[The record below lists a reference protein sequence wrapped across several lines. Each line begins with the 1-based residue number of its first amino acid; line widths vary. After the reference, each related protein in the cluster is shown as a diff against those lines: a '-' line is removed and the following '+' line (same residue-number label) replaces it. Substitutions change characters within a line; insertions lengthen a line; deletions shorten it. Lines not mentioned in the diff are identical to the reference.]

1 MAGYLGALRVFDMT
15 IRGLLESCAMR
26 IPNNVA
32 MRWCEDKT
40 WKSKTWNQFYQE
52 VREIAEGYA
61 TRFGLKPREEN
72 TAIILPNHPQWMIS
86 YLAQSG
92 AGISVVPVDPKLH
105 NEEVWYILN
114 DAEVTVVTTDKA
126 HLRMFMDIASRLPK
140 LRGIVIIDGVIFDG
154 QKIGQADVVGL
165 KSLMIRDGGEWYDR
179 NLAQPSDVASIIYTS
194 GTTGK
199 PKGAMLTHSNFLH
212 DVVGALKCFGAKIT
226 EKDSF
231 FVVLPLFHAFSFLAN
246 FVCPMIVGAQIC
258 FMQSLRTVVQDI
270 KTLKPSVMM
279 AVPLLAEKIYQKIE
293 EALASSKAAKFL
305 FKIGLRGPIMHMV
318 KLRLGGRIRF
328 MVTGGAPCPHHVLK
342 GFNRMHIRFLEG
354 YGLTE
359 CSPVVS
365 VCGPE
370 IDAVGSLGKA
380 IAGIQVRLDQ
390 PNEAGVGELQV
401 KGPIVM
407 KGYFHNEN
415 ATKEAFTEDGWFM
428 TGDLASI
435 DEQGV
440 ISIRGR
446 KKALIVNREGKNIYP
461 EEVENCIAKELCVAD
476 ILVLGY
482 TEGGVPGERVGAI
495 AHPSEEWFKAQNDG
509 KLPAWEEMEKVAM
522 KAVQTRCAELADYK
536 RPRKV
541 VISKEP
547 LERTSVGKIRRVAYK
562 GKLDE

>member
-1 MAGYLGALRVFDMT
+1 MT

-32 MRWCEDKT
+32 MRWCEDAT
-40 WKSKTWNQFYQE
+40 WKSKTWGQFYQD
-52 VREIAEGYA
+52 VREISEGYA

-72 TAIILPNHPQWMIS
+72 VAIILPNHPQWMIS
-86 YLAQSG
+86 YLAQAG
-92 AGISVVPVDPKLH
+92 AGLSVVPIDPKLH

-126 HLRMFMDIASRLPK
+126 HLRMMMEIAPRLPK
-140 LRGIVIIDGVIFDG
+140 LRGIVVVDGVIFNG
-154 QKIGQADVVGL
+154 QKIAQADVVGL
-165 KSLMIRDGGEWYDR
+165 KSLMIRDGGEWYDA
-179 NLAQPSDVASIIYTS
+179 NEAQPADVASIIYTS

-212 DVVGALKCFGAKIT
+212 DIVGSLQAFGMKIT

-231 FVVLPLFHAFSFLAN
+231 LIVLPLFHAFSFTAN
-246 FVCPMIVGAQIC
+246 FVCPMVMGAQMC
-258 FMQSLRTVVQDI
+258 FIQSLRTVTQDI
-270 KTLKPSVMM
+270 HTLKPSVIM
-279 AVPLLAEKIYQKIE
+279 AVPLLAEKVYAKIE
-293 EALASSKAAKFL
+293 EALERSKAAKIL
-305 FKIGLRGPIMHMV
+305 YKIGLRGPIMYMV
-318 KLRLGGRIRF
+318 KKRLGGRIRA
-328 MVTGGAPCPHHVLK
+328 MITGGAPCPHHVLK
-342 GFNRMHIRFLEG
+342 GFNKLHIRLLEG

-370 IDAVGSLGKA
+370 TDAVGTIGKA
-380 IAGIQVRLDQ
+380 INGIEVRLADQ
-390 PNEAGVGELQV
+390 NESGVGELQI
-401 KGPIVM
+401 KGKIVM
-407 KGYFHNEN
+407 KGYFHNEE
-415 ATKEAFTEDGWFM
+415 ATKEAFDGEWLR

-435 DEQGV
+435 DEKGF

-461 EEVENCIAKELCVAD
+461 EEVENCIAKETCVSD
-476 ILVLGY
+476 IVVIGY
-482 TEGGVPGERVGAI
+482 TEGGLPGERVGAMC
-495 AHPSEEWFKAQNDG
+495 HPNEEWFKIKNGG
-509 KLPAWEEMEKVAM
+509 KLPAWEEIEKATV

-536 RPRKV
+536 RVRKV
-541 VISKEP
+541 VVSREP

>member
-1 MAGYLGALRVFDMT
+1 MT
-15 IRGLLESCAMR
+15 IRGLLEGCAMR

-32 MRWCEDKT
+32 LRWCEDKE
-40 WKSKTWNQFYQE
+40 WHFKTWSRFLQD
-52 VREIAEGYA
+52 VRETAEGYA
-61 TRFGLKPREEN
+61 TRFGLKPREEH
-72 TAIILPNHPQWMIS
+72 TAIILPNHPHWMIS
-86 YLAQSG
+86 YLAQAG
-92 AGISVVPVDPKLH
+92 AGVAVVPIDPKLH
-105 NEEVWYILN
+105 AEEVRYILE

-126 HLRMFMDIASRLPK
+126 HLRMLMEIAPKLPR
-140 LRGIVIIDGVIFDG
+140 LRGIVIVDGVIFDG
-154 QKIGQADVVGL
+154 RKIAQADVVGL
-165 KSLMIRDGGEWYDR
+165 KSLMIRDGGEWYDE
-179 NLAQPSDVASIIYTS
+179 NDAQPSDVASIIYTS

-212 DVVGALKCFGAKIT
+212 DIVGALQCFGAKIT

-231 FVVLPLFHAFSFLAN
+231 FVVLPLFHAFSFTAN
-246 FVCPMIVGAQIC
+246 FVCPMVMGAQIC

-279 AVPLLAEKIYQKIE
+279 AVPLLAEKIYEKIDE
-293 EALASSKAAKFL
+293 SLKKSKAASL
-305 FKIGLRGPIMHMV
+305 MMKIGLRGPVMHMV
-318 KLRLGGRIRF
+318 KLRLGGRLRF
-328 MVTGGAPCPHHVLK
+328 MITGGAPCPHHVLK

-370 IDAVGSLGKA
+370 VDAVGAIGKA
-380 IAGIQVRLDQ
+380 INGIEVRLAEK
-390 PNEAGVGELQV
+390 NESGVGELQI
-401 KGPIVM
+401 KGKIVM
-407 KGYFHNEN
+407 KGYWHNQA
-415 ATKEAFTEDGWFM
+415 ATDEAFDGEWFK

-435 DEQGV
+435 DENGI

-461 EEVENCIAKELCVAD
+461 EEVENCIAKEPCVAD
-476 ILVLGY
+476 IIVVGY

-495 AHPSEEWFKAQNDG
+495 AHPNEDWFAAKNGG
-509 KLPAWEEMEKVAM
+509 KMPPWEEVEKATQ

-536 RPRKV
+536 RVRKV

-547 LERTSVGKIRRVAYK
+547 LERTSVGKVRRVAYK

>member
-1 MAGYLGALRVFDMT
+1 MT

-26 IPNNVA
+26 IPNNIA
-32 MRWCEDKT
+32 LRWCEDKE
-40 WKSKTWNQFYQE
+40 WHFKTWSRFLQD
-52 VREIAEGYA
+52 VRETAEGYA
-61 TRFGLKPREEN
+61 TRFGLKPREEH
-72 TAIILPNHPQWMIS
+72 TAIILPNHPLWMIS
-86 YLAQSG
+86 YLAQAG
-92 AGISVVPVDPKLH
+92 AGVAVVPIDPKLH
-105 NEEVWYILN
+105 NEEVRYILE

-126 HLRMFMDIASRLPK
+126 HLRMLMEIAPKLPK
-140 LRGIVIIDGVIFDG
+140 LRGIVIVDGVIFDG
-154 QKIGQADVVGL
+154 RRIAQADVVGL
-165 KSLMIRDGGEWYDR
+165 KSLMIRDGGEWYDE
-179 NLAQPSDVASIIYTS
+179 NEAQPADVASIIYTS

-212 DVVGALKCFGAKIT
+212 DIVGALQCFGAKIT

-231 FVVLPLFHAFSFLAN
+231 FVVLPLFHAFSFTAN
-246 FVCPMIVGAQIC
+246 FVCPMVMGAQIC

-279 AVPLLAEKIYQKIE
+279 AVPLLAEKIYEKIE
-293 EALASSKAAKFL
+293 EALQNSKAARL
-305 FKIGLRGPIMHMV
+305 LLKIGLRGPVMHMV
-318 KLRLGGRIRF
+318 KMRLGGRLRF
-328 MVTGGAPCPHHVLK
+328 MITGGAPCPHHVLK

-370 IDAVGSLGKA
+370 IDAVGSIGKA
-380 IAGIQVRLDQ
+380 IGGIEVRIADK
-390 PNEAGVGELQV
+390 NEAGVGELQI
-401 KGPIVM
+401 KGKIVM
-407 KGYFHNEN
+407 GGYWRNPE
-415 ATKEAFTEDGWFM
+415 ATAEAFDGEWFK

-435 DEQGV
+435 DENGI

-461 EEVENCIAKELCVAD
+461 EEVENCIAKEPCVAD
-476 ILVLGY
+476 IIVIGY

-495 AHPSEEWFKAQNDG
+495 AHPDEEWFKARNG
-509 KLPAWEEMEKVAM
+509 GVLPPWEEMEKATQ

-536 RPRKV
+536 RVRKV
-541 VISKEP
+541 VVYKEP
-547 LERTSVGKIRRVAYK
+547 LERTSVGKVRRVAYK

>member
-1 MAGYLGALRVFDMT
+1 MT

-32 MRWCEDKT
+32 MRWCEDKV
-40 WKSKTWNQFYQE
+40 WRMKTWGQFYQD

-86 YLAQSG
+86 YLAQAG
-92 AGISVVPVDPKLH
+92 AGVSVVPVDPKLH

-114 DAEVTVVTTDKA
+114 DAEVSVVTTDTA
-126 HLRMFMDIASRLPK
+126 HLRMFMDIAPRLPR

-154 QKIGQADVVGL
+154 QKIGHADVVGL

-179 NLAQPSDVASIIYTS
+179 NIAQPSDVASIIYTS
-194 GTTGK
+194 GSTGK

-212 DVVGALKCFGAKIT
+212 DVVGSLKCFGAKIT
-226 EKDSF
+226 ERDSF

-246 FVCPMIVGAQIC
+246 FVCPMVVGAQIC

-279 AVPLLAEKIYQKIE
+279 AVPLLAEKIYEKIE
-293 EALASSKAAKFL
+293 EALAGSKMAKFL

-328 MVTGGAPCPHHVLK
+328 MVTGGAPCPHHVLT

-370 IDAVGSLGKA
+370 IDAVGSIGKA
-380 IAGIQVRLDQ
+380 IAGIQVRIDS
-390 PNEAGVGELQV
+390 PNESGVGELQV

-407 KGYFHNEN
+407 KGYFHNEL
-415 ATKEAFTEDGWFM
+415 ATREAFTDDGWFM

-435 DEQGV
+435 DESGI

-461 EEVENCIAKELCVAD
+461 EEVENCIVKEPCVAD
-476 ILVLGY
+476 VIVLGY

-495 AHPSEEWFKAQNDG
+495 VYPREDWFKEHNDG
-509 KLPAWEEMEKVAM
+509 KLPPWAEIEKSTQ
-522 KAVQTRCAELADYK
+522 KSVQRRCAELADYK
-536 RPRKV
+536 RIRKV
-541 VISKEP
+541 VIAREP
-547 LERTSVGKIRRVAYK
+547 LERTSVGKIRRIAYK

>member
-1 MAGYLGALRVFDMT
+1 MT
-15 IRGLLESCAMR
+15 IRGLLEGCAMR

-32 MRWCEDKT
+32 LRWCEDKE
-40 WKSKTWNQFYQE
+40 WHFKTWSRFLQD
-52 VREIAEGYA
+52 VRETAEGYA
-61 TRFGLKPREEN
+61 TRFGLKPREEH
-72 TAIILPNHPQWMIS
+72 TAIILPNHPHWMVS
-86 YLAQSG
+86 YLAQAG
-92 AGISVVPVDPKLH
+92 AGVAVVPVDPKLH
-105 NEEVWYILN
+105 AEEVRYILE

-126 HLRMFMDIASRLPK
+126 HLRMLMEIAPKLPK
-140 LRGIVIIDGVIFDG
+140 LRGIVIVDGVIFDG
-154 QKIGQADVVGL
+154 RKIAQADVVGL
-165 KSLMIRDGGEWYDR
+165 KSLMIRDGGEWYDE
-179 NLAQPSDVASIIYTS
+179 NDAQPSDVASIIYTS

-212 DVVGALKCFGAKIT
+212 DIVGALQCFGAKIT

-231 FVVLPLFHAFSFLAN
+231 FVVLPLFHAFSFTTN
-246 FVCPMIVGAQIC
+246 FVCPMVMGAQIC

-279 AVPLLAEKIYQKIE
+279 AVPLLAEKIYEKIDE
-293 EALASSKAAKFL
+293 SLKKSKAASML
-305 FKIGLRGPIMHMV
+305 MKIGLRGPVMHMV
-318 KLRLGGRIRF
+318 KLRLGGRLRF
-328 MVTGGAPCPHHVLK
+328 MITGGAPCPHHVLK

-370 IDAVGSLGKA
+370 VDAVGAIGKA
-380 IAGIQVRLDQ
+380 INGIEVRLADK
-390 PNEAGVGELQV
+390 NESGVGELQI
-401 KGPIVM
+401 KGKIVM
-407 KGYFHNEN
+407 RGYWHNQA
-415 ATKEAFTEDGWFM
+415 ATDEAFDGEWFK

-435 DEQGV
+435 DENGI

-461 EEVENCIAKELCVAD
+461 EEVENCIAKEPCVAD
-476 ILVLGY
+476 IIVVGY

-495 AHPSEEWFKAQNDG
+495 AHPNEDWFAANNGG
-509 KLPAWEEMEKVAM
+509 KMPPWEEVEKATQ

-536 RPRKV
+536 RVRKV

-547 LERTSVGKIRRVAYK
+547 LERTSVGKVRRVAYK

>member
-1 MAGYLGALRVFDMT
+1 
-15 IRGLLESCAMR
+15 MR

-32 MRWCEDKT
+32 LRWCEDKE
-40 WKSKTWNQFYQE
+40 WHFKTWSRFLQD
-52 VREIAEGYA
+52 VRETAEGYA
-61 TRFGLKPREEN
+61 TRFGLKPREEH
-72 TAIILPNHPQWMIS
+72 TAIILPNHPHWMIS
-86 YLAQSG
+86 YLAQAG
-92 AGISVVPVDPKLH
+92 AGVAVVPIDPKLH
-105 NEEVWYILN
+105 AEEVRYILE

-126 HLRMFMDIASRLPK
+126 HLRMLMEIAPKLPR
-140 LRGIVIIDGVIFDG
+140 LRGIVIVDGVIFDG
-154 QKIGQADVVGL
+154 RKIAQADVVGL
-165 KSLMIRDGGEWYDR
+165 KSLMIRDGGEWYDE
-179 NLAQPSDVASIIYTS
+179 NDAQPSDVASIIYTS

-212 DVVGALKCFGAKIT
+212 DIVGALQCFGAKIT

-231 FVVLPLFHAFSFLAN
+231 FVVLPLFHAFSFTAN
-246 FVCPMIVGAQIC
+246 FVCPMVMGAQIC

-279 AVPLLAEKIYQKIE
+279 AVPLLAEKIYEKIDE
-293 EALASSKAAKFL
+293 SLKKSKAASL
-305 FKIGLRGPIMHMV
+305 MMKIGLRGPVMHMV
-318 KLRLGGRIRF
+318 KLRLGGRLRF
-328 MVTGGAPCPHHVLK
+328 MITGGAPCPHHVLK

-370 IDAVGSLGKA
+370 VDAVGAIGKA
-380 IAGIQVRLDQ
+380 INGIEVRLAEK
-390 PNEAGVGELQV
+390 NESGVGELQI
-401 KGPIVM
+401 KGKIVM
-407 KGYFHNEN
+407 KGYWHNQA
-415 ATKEAFTEDGWFM
+415 ATDEAFDGEWFK

-435 DEQGV
+435 DENGI

-461 EEVENCIAKELCVAD
+461 EEVENCIAKEPCVAD
-476 ILVLGY
+476 IIVVGY

-495 AHPSEEWFKAQNDG
+495 AHPNEDWFAAKNGG
-509 KLPAWEEMEKVAM
+509 KMPPWEEVEKATQ

-536 RPRKV
+536 RVRKV

-547 LERTSVGKIRRVAYK
+547 LERTSVGKVRRVAYK